1 MAGCALVANMPSQG
15 LGEALGSLKEIWEYW
30 QVSEERK
37 LLPTA
42 PVETTG
48 RVVRAG
54 VRPDLILAE

>member
-1 MAGCALVANMPSQG
+1 MPSQG